1 MRSVT
6 PSGACPASPAY
17 STGVHDPTVSSA
29 RGAVIICRGVAFD
42 RIVLAVAVVMPFAT
56 AMCSGLVVGALF
68 GVVALPVV
76 ALGLRN
82 VLRQPP
88 LLRGDE
94 RGLWFGRG
102 RIVPWHEVK
111 LVYETSV
118 GVRRMF
124 EGISFEFCRR
134 STWLRLPFE
143 KQLAS
148 LFEYGE
154 TAVTT
159 RYVTEGSRTALV
171 AQLEAVRTR
180 VVGTEDGIPVGAAA
194 IPSARL
200 LDR

>member
-1 MRSVT
+1 
-6 PSGACPASPAY
+6 
-17 STGVHDPTVSSA
+17 VHDPTVSSA

-42 RIVLAVAVVMPFAT
+42 RIALAAAVVVPLGITLASGLAV
-56 AMCSGLVVGALF
+56 GAFF
-68 GVVALPVV
+68 GVVALPFV

-88 LLRGDE
+88 LLRGDG

-111 LVYETSV
+111 LIYETSV
-118 GVRRMF
+118 GPGRRF
-124 EGISFEFCRR
+124 EAIGFEFCRR
-134 STWLRLPFE
+134 STWLRLPIE

-148 LFEYGE
+148 LFAYGE
-154 TAVTT
+154 TAVTS
-159 RYVTEGSRTALV
+159 RYVTDVNRTALV
-171 AQLEAVRTR
+171 AQLQAVRTR
-180 VVGTEDGIPVGAAA
+180 AVGTEDGVPVGAAA

>member
-1 MRSVT
+1 
-6 PSGACPASPAY
+6 
-17 STGVHDPTVSSA
+17 
-29 RGAVIICRGVAFD
+29 VIICRGVAFD
-42 RIVLAVAVVMPFAT
+42 RIALAAAVVMPLGI
-56 AMCSGLVVGALF
+56 AMCSGLAVGAFF
-68 GVVALPVV
+68 GVVALPLV

-111 LVYETSV
+111 LIYETSV
-118 GVRRMF
+118 GPRRTF
-124 EGISFEFCRR
+124 EGIGFEFCRR
-134 STWLRLPFE
+134 STWLRLPIE

-148 LFEYGE
+148 LFAYGE

-159 RYVTEGSRTALV
+159 RYVPGVSRTALV
-171 AQLEAVRTR
+171 ARLHAIRTR
-180 VVGTEDGIPVGAAA
+180 AVGTEDGIPVGAAA
-194 IPSARL
+194 IPGARL